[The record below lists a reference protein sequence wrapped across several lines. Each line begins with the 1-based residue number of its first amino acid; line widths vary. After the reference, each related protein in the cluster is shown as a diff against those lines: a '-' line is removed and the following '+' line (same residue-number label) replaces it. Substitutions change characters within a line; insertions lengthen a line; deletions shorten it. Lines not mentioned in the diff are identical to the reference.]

1 MDKSA
6 ERHVKEGRPDCVN
19 TQVRALQDVR
29 NFDAEKEWDM
39 AGSML
44 GRLRR
49 SSHVPKQNLGPLDYH
64 RSV

>member
-29 NFDAEKEWDM
+29 NLDAEEEWDL

-44 GRLRR
+44 GRLGR

>member
-1 MDKSA
+1 MDKNS
-6 ERHVKEGRPDCVN
+6 EPVSKKGRPDGV
-19 TQVRALQDVR
+19 TAQIRALQDVR
-29 NFDAEKEWDM
+29 NLDAEEKWDM